1 MYMVEVGNGEG
12 QIGAGGYYPSYEQY
26 IMALDKG
33 WHLAPTNNQDNHKGR
48 WGNANDA
55 RDVILTD
62 NFTEKGIYEAIRAL
76 RMYATEDKN
85 LELGYTVNGQMMGS
99 SITEVP
105 EKLNLEVTVN
115 DPDKSDSISKV
126 EVVVNSGKVVHTWS
140 DPAELNQG
148 SLSVTLDPDYSY
160 YSSVSPRVT
169 AIWRSP
175 PPCGWV
181 RA

>member
-1 MYMVEVGNGEG
+1 
-12 QIGAGGYYPSYEQY
+12 
-26 IMALDKG
+26 
-33 WHLAPTNNQDNHKGR
+33 
-48 WGNANDA
+48 
-55 RDVILTD
+55 
-62 NFTEKGIYEAIRAL
+62 
-76 RMYATEDKN
+76 MYATEDKN

-160 YSSVSPRVT
+160 
-169 AIWRSP
+169 
-175 PPCGWV
+175 
-181 RA
+181 